1 MDSADTSS
9 DQGEAMTEEEFDWTD
24 EASTFGDRLALAR
37 QYQQMDQA
45 MLARRIGVKIDTVK
59 NWEYD
64 RSEPRANRLQML
76 SGLLN
81 VSIIWLMTG
90 EGEGGPTPDDLAA
103 TEGAPDTRAL
113 LLELRELRI
122 AQAQLADRTGR
133 IEKKLRALLGGA

>member
-1 MDSADTSS
+1 MDHANDGA
-9 DQGEAMTEEEFDWTD
+9 DQGAELTEHEFDWTD

-45 MLARRIGVKIDTVK
+45 TLAKRIGVKLDTVR

-90 EGEGGPTPDDLAA
+90 EGEGAPAAEDLTETGAA
-103 TEGAPDTRAL
+103 SDARAL

-122 AQAQLADRTGR
+122 AQSRLADRAGR
-133 IEKKLRALLGGA
+133 IEKKLRTVLGTG

>member
-1 MDSADTSS
+1 MDRAGDDS
-9 DQGEAMTEEEFDWTD
+9 DQDAEMTEQEFDWTD

-45 MLARRIGVKIDTVK
+45 TLARRIGVKVETVK

-90 EGEGGPTPDDLAA
+90 EGDGAPTPEELTTTDAA
-103 TEGAPDTRAL
+103 TDTRAL

-122 AQAQLADRTGR
+122 AQSRLADRTGR
-133 IEKKLRALLGGA
+133 IEKKLRALLGSG